1 MTRWVSD
8 AIYPVCQQNTL
19 LQSDLD
25 TWRDCCSPVNL
36 KWYPSGQVA
45 IVLFRTLEEF
55 YDAPLK
61 FITLPL
67 IIWRFVTIGI
77 GSLLTGET
85 LPS

>member
-1 MTRWVSD
+1 MVVLS
-8 AIYPVCQQNTL
+8 PPQNL
-19 LQSDLD
+19 SKASI
-25 TWRDCCSPVNL
+25 W
-36 KWYPSGQVA
+36 QVA

-77 GSLLTGET
+77 GSLLTGGSFGCMT
-85 LPS
+85 GSLH